1 MYQLKK
7 DIEIGIIIVHIIN
20 PHQFYFKLENSPFSD
35 ELQLE
40 KDLQKYSEDKMYHLQ
55 GHKHNVNDTVS
66 VFVPT
71 WKKWVR
77 AKVEQIFEYDNEET
91 KYVLWTIDKG

>member
-20 PHQFYFKLENSPFSD
+20 PHYFYFKLENSPFSD

-55 GHKHNVNDTVS
+55 GCKHNVHDTVS

-77 AKVEQIFEYDNEET
+77 AKVERIFEYENEET